1 MDFKY
6 REYINKKKQFEEGE
20 TMEKK
25 LTHFRIGQIVN
36 TQGLKGEVRV
46 YPYVDDINRFDDL
59 ESFYLDK
66 NFDKEYEVERVRYK
80 GNMVI
85 MKIKGIDTVELAE
98 RLKTKNLYISREDSV
113 DLDEDEFFI
122 ADLIG
127 LDVFTVDGDKVGTL
141 KDVLQYSAND
151 VYVVKGDND
160 KEYLIPSTLKFVPEI
175 NLNENKMIID
185 PIKGMLD

>member
-1 MDFKY
+1 MK
-6 REYINKKKQFEEGE
+6 E
-20 TMEKK
+20 K

-46 YPYVDDINRFDDL
+46 YPYVDDINRFDEL
-59 ESFYLDK
+59 ENFYLDK
-66 NFDKEYEVERVRYK
+66 NFNQEFEAERVRYK

-85 MKIKGIDTVELAE
+85 MKIKGVDSVEMAE
-98 RLKTKNLYISREDSV
+98 RLKTKNLYVSRENSV

-127 LDVFTVDGDKVGTL
+127 LDVFTVAGEKVGTL

-151 VYVVKGDND
+151 VYVVKGD

-175 NLNENKMIID
+175 NIEEKKMIID

>member
-1 MDFKY
+1 MK
-6 REYINKKKQFEEGE
+6 E
-20 TMEKK
+20 K

-46 YPYVDDINRFDDL
+46 YPYVDDINRFDEL
-59 ESFYLDK
+59 ENFYLDK
-66 NFDKEYEVERVRYK
+66 NFNQEFEVERVRYK

-85 MKIKGIDTVELAE
+85 IKIKGVDSVEMAE
-98 RLKTKNLYISREDSV
+98 RLKTKNHYVSRENSV

-127 LDVFTVDGDKVGTL
+127 LDVFTVAGEKVGTL

-175 NLNENKMIID
+175 NIEEKKMIID

>member
-1 MDFKY
+1 MQD
-6 REYINKKKQFEEGE
+6 
-20 TMEKK
+20 K

-36 TQGLKGEVRV
+36 TQGLKGEVKV
-46 YPYVDDINRFDDL
+46 YPYVDDIHRFDQL
-59 ESFYLDK
+59 EGFYLDK
-66 NFDKEYEVERVRYK
+66 NFNKEFEVERVRYK
-80 GNMVI
+80 GKMVI
-85 MKIKGIDTVELAE
+85 MKIKDIDTIELAE
-98 RLKTKNLYISREDSV
+98 KIKSKNIYISREDSV

-127 LDVFTVDGDKVGTL
+127 IDVFTVDGEKVGVL

-160 KEYLIPSTLKFVPEI
+160 KEYLIPSLIKFVPEI
-175 NLNENKMIID
+175 DIKKNKMIID

>member
-1 MDFKY
+1 MK
-6 REYINKKKQFEEGE
+6 E
-20 TMEKK
+20 K

-59 ESFYLDK
+59 ESFYLNK
-66 NFDKEYEVERVRYK
+66 NFNEEFEVERVRYK

-85 MKIKGIDTVELAE
+85 MKIKGIDSVELAE
-98 RLKTKNLYISREDSV
+98 KLKTKNLYISRENSV

-127 LDVFTVDGDKVGTL
+127 LEVFTVAGDKVGVL

-160 KEYLIPSTLKFVPEI
+160 KEYLIPSTMKFVPEI
-175 NLNENKMIID
+175 KLEDKKMIID
-185 PIKGMLD
+185 HIKGMLD

>member
-1 MDFKY
+1 MK
-6 REYINKKKQFEEGE
+6 E
-20 TMEKK
+20 K

-46 YPYVDDINRFDDL
+46 YPYVDDINRFDEL
-59 ESFYLDK
+59 ENFYLDK
-66 NFDKEYEVERVRYK
+66 NFNQEFEVERVRYK

-85 MKIKGIDTVELAE
+85 MKIKGVDSVEMAE
-98 RLKTKNLYISREDSV
+98 RLKTKNLYVSRENSV

-127 LDVFTVDGDKVGTL
+127 LDVFTVAGEKVGTL

-175 NLNENKMIID
+175 NIEEKKKIID

>member
-1 MDFKY
+1 MK
-6 REYINKKKQFEEGE
+6 E
-20 TMEKK
+20 K
-25 LTHFRIGQIVN
+25 LTHFRIRQIVN

-46 YPYVDDINRFDDL
+46 YPYVDDINRFDEL
-59 ESFYLDK
+59 ENFYLDK
-66 NFDKEYEVERVRYK
+66 NFNQEFEVERVRYK

-85 MKIKGIDTVELAE
+85 MKIKGVDSVEMAE
-98 RLKTKNLYISREDSV
+98 RLKTKNLYVSRENSV

-127 LDVFTVDGDKVGTL
+127 LDVFTVAGEKVGTL

-175 NLNENKMIID
+175 NIEEKKMIID

>member
-1 MDFKY
+1 MK
-6 REYINKKKQFEEGE
+6 E
-20 TMEKK
+20 K

-46 YPYVDDINRFDDL
+46 YPYVDDINRVDEL
-59 ESFYLDK
+59 ENFYLDK
-66 NFDKEYEVERVRYK
+66 NFNQEFEVERVRYK

-85 MKIKGIDTVELAE
+85 MKIKGVDSVEMAE
-98 RLKTKNLYISREDSV
+98 RLKTKNLYVSRENSV

-127 LDVFTVDGDKVGTL
+127 LDVFTVAGEKVGTL

-175 NLNENKMIID
+175 NIEEKKMIID

>member
-1 MDFKY
+1 MK
-6 REYINKKKQFEEGE
+6 E
-20 TMEKK
+20 K

-59 ESFYLDK
+59 ESFYLNK
-66 NFDKEYEVERVRYK
+66 NFNEEFEVERVRYK

-85 MKIKGIDTVELAE
+85 MKIKGIDSVELAE
-98 RLKTKNLYISREDSV
+98 KLKTKNLYISRENSV

-127 LDVFTVDGDKVGTL
+127 LEVFTVAGDKVGVL

-160 KEYLIPSTLKFVPEI
+160 KENLIPSTMKFVPEI
-175 NLNENKMIID
+175 NLEDKKMIID

>member
-1 MDFKY
+1 MK
-6 REYINKKKQFEEGE
+6 E
-20 TMEKK
+20 K

-36 TQGLKGEVRV
+36 TQGLKGEVKV
-46 YPYVDDINRFDDL
+46 YPYVDEISRFDDL

-66 NFDKEYEVERVRYK
+66 NFDKEYEVDRVRYK

-85 MKIKGIDTVELAE
+85 MKIKGIDSIELAE
-98 RLKTKNLYISREDSV
+98 KIKSKNLYISREDSV
-113 DLDEDEFFI
+113 DLNEDEFFI

-127 LDVFTVDGDKVGTL
+127 LDVVTVDGDKVGTL

-151 VYVVKGDND
+151 VYVVKSEEG
-160 KEYLIPSTLKFVPEI
+160 KEYLIPATMKFVPEI
-175 NLNENKMIID
+175 DIKSKKIIID

>member
-1 MDFKY
+1 MK
-6 REYINKKKQFEEGE
+6 E
-20 TMEKK
+20 K

-59 ESFYLDK
+59 ESFYLGK
-66 NFDKEYEVERVRYK
+66 NFNEEFEVERVRYK

-85 MKIKGIDTVELAE
+85 MKIKGIDSVELAE
-98 RLKTKNLYISREDSV
+98 KLKTKNLYVSRENSV

-127 LDVFTVDGDKVGTL
+127 LEVFTVSGEKVGVL

-160 KEYLIPSTLKFVPEI
+160 KEYLIPSTMKFVPEI
-175 NLNENKMIID
+175 NIEEKKMIID

>member
-1 MDFKY
+1 MK
-6 REYINKKKQFEEGE
+6 EQ
-20 TMEKK
+20 
-25 LTHFRIGQIVN
+25 LAHFRIGQIVN
-36 TQGLKGEVRV
+36 AQGLKGEVRV

-59 ESFYLDK
+59 ESFYLNK
-66 NFDKEYEVERVRYK
+66 NFNEEFEVERVRYK

-85 MKIKGIDTVELAE
+85 MKIKGIDSVELAE
-98 RLKTKNLYISREDSV
+98 KLKTKNLYISRENSV

-127 LDVFTVDGDKVGTL
+127 LEVFTVAGDKVGVL

-160 KEYLIPSTLKFVPEI
+160 KEYLIPSTMKFVPEI
-175 NLNENKMIID
+175 NLEDKKMIID
-185 PIKGMLD
+185 PIKGMLDQVIR